1 MIERFGRYRKTLSSG
16 LNFVFPFIDQ
26 PHRFTWTRTYIGED
40 GEIGNESTNDFRID
54 LRENVFNFLRQEVFT
69 KDTIVLDVNSIM
81 YYRIIDA
88 TKAIY
93 EVDDLQSAI
102 VNVAQTQL
110 KEVFGRMTFQE
121 CMTSQDQ
128 INEYDFVCELMCRH
142 MKNAFLPRFMGWG
155 IKVERMELLDIC
167 PRRSMYDDRVMT

>member
-1 MIERFGRYRKTLSSG
+1 M
-16 LNFVFPFIDQ
+16 
-26 PHRFTWTRTYIGED
+26 
-40 GEIGNESTNDFRID
+40 
-54 LRENVFNFLRQEVFT
+54 FNFLRQEVYT
-69 KDTIVLDVNSIM
+69 KDTILLNVNSIM

-88 TKAIY
+88 RKAIY

-128 INEYDFVCELMCRH
+128 INE
-142 MKNAFLPRFMGWG
+142 
-155 IKVERMELLDIC
+155 
-167 PRRSMYDDRVMT
+167 